1 MVATLASDRWSG
13 RFWETG
19 DPALVPSD
27 LETYLFPLV
36 TNDACPAGTFE
47 LEFESG
53 RMSLADGLY
62 KI

>member
-1 MVATLASDRWSG
+1 M
-13 RFWETG
+13 
-19 DPALVPSD
+19 PSD